1 MNILNKICEGKFDEA
16 KQLIFSRLEQIV
28 HKRLNEAKN
37 HLATD
42 CGRLEEATSPN
53 IQRMGKIQKIRRRI
67 RRNKKGRIIVQKNI
81 RRSSIKGYRISG
93 NTLKRIPASVRLR
106 KSRLLKRSWQTSRKA
121 QLRRTLLKRRMSMA
135 RRRSIGLR

>member
-1 MNILNKICEGKFDEA
+1 MNILNKICEHKFDEA

-28 HKRLNEAKN
+28 HKKLNESKN
-37 HLATD
+37 HLATELD
-42 CGRLEEATSPN
+42 EATSPN